1 METDVNV
8 RTDQGED
15 RQEAAVPRLELGK
28 DSVDGIATLSDHKI
42 PVKYDVKGKGFAE
55 RIRADA

>member
-1 METDVNV
+1 MAMYNSSI
-8 RTDQGED
+8 
-15 RQEAAVPRLELGK
+15 PRECNLLYLGK